1 MKLATALSLGR
12 ISNLPTVWTNVLV
25 GMVLAGGLAL
35 DLRLP
40 LLLVTLSLFYVAGMF
55 LNDAFD
61 REFDARNRP
70 DRPIPSGKV
79 SASSVFGW
87 AFAMLAIGA
96 ALLVWL
102 GYGFEPYTQWR
113 PVAAGVALAGAIVF
127 YNARHKDNPL
137 SPLVMGVC
145 RMLVYVTAGI
155 AVSSALP
162 ADLYIAAVV
171 LLCYLIGLTYAAKQE
186 HLNRLGAAW
195 PLAFLAVPVVY
206 GASLVPA
213 MPLVLLPLGLLLAW
227 ILYALFLLRRRSKGD
242 VPRAVISLIAGISLV
257 DAVLLSGSGAPFF
270 FATLAFGA
278 FLLTLAL
285 QRWVSGT

>member
-1 MKLATALSLGR
+1 MQLATALSLGR

-25 GMVLAGGLAL
+25 GMALAGGVAL
-35 DLRLP
+35 DARLP
-40 LLLVTLSLFYVAGMF
+40 LLLVALSLFYVAGMF

-61 REFDARNRP
+61 RDFDARNRP
-70 DRPIPSGKV
+70 ERPIPSGQV
-79 SASSVFGW
+79 SAAKVFIW
-87 AFAMLAIGA
+87 AFGMLAFGT
-96 ALLVWL
+96 ALLAWV
-102 GYGFEPYTQWR
+102 GYGFAPFTQWR
-113 PVAAGVALAGAIVF
+113 PVLAGVALGGAIVF

-145 RMLVYVTAGI
+145 RMLVYVTAGF
-155 AVSSALP
+155 ALSHMLP
-162 ADLYIAAVV
+162 AHLYVAAAV

-206 GASLVPA
+206 GATLVPA
-213 MPLVLLPLGLLLAW
+213 VPLVLLPLGLLLAW
-227 ILYALFLLRRRSKGD
+227 IVYALFLLRRRSKGD
-242 VPRAVISLIAGISLV
+242 VPRAVITLIAGISLV
-257 DAVLLSGSGAPFF
+257 DAMLLSGSGAPL
-270 FATLAFGA
+270 FAALAFGA

>member
-25 GMVLAGGLAL
+25 GMVLAGGLVL
-35 DLRLP
+35 DVRLP
-40 LLLVTLSLFYVAGMF
+40 LLLVALSLFYVAGMF

-61 REFDARNRP
+61 REFDAHNRP
-70 DRPIPSGKV
+70 ERPIPSGKV
-79 SASSVFGW
+79 SASTVFAW

-102 GYGFEPYTQWR
+102 GYGFEPHTQWR
-113 PVAAGVALAGAIVF
+113 PVAAGGALAGAIVY

-145 RMLVYVTAGI
+145 RMLVYVTAGF
-155 AVSSALP
+155 AVSSTLP
-162 ADLYIAAVV
+162 AGLYLAAVV

-195 PLAFLAVPVVY
+195 PLAFLAVPAIY

-213 MPLVLLPLGLLLAW
+213 VPLVLLPLGLLLAW
-227 ILYALFLLRRRSKGD
+227 IFYALFLLRRRSKGD

-257 DAVLLSGSGAPFF
+257 DAVLLSGSGAPL

>member
-35 DLRLP
+35 DVRLP
-40 LLLVTLSLFYVAGMF
+40 LLLVALSLFYVAGMF

-70 DRPIPSGKV
+70 ERPIPSGKV
-79 SASSVFGW
+79 TASTVFAW

-102 GYGFEPYTQWR
+102 GYGFEPHTQWR
-113 PVAAGVALAGAIVF
+113 PVAAGGALAGAIVY

-145 RMLVYVTAGI
+145 RMLVYVTAGF

-162 ADLYIAAVV
+162 AGLYLAAVV

-195 PLAFLAVPVVY
+195 PLAFLAVPAVY

-213 MPLVLLPLGLLLAW
+213 VPLVLLPLALLLVW
-227 ILYALFLLRRRSKGD
+227 IFYALFLLRRRSKGD

-257 DAVLLSGSGAPFF
+257 DAVLLAGSGAPLF
-270 FATLAFGA
+270 FAALAFGA

>member
-12 ISNLPTVWTNVLV
+12 MSNLPTVWTNVLV
-25 GMVLAGGLAL
+25 GMALGGSLAL
-35 DLRLP
+35 DARLA
-40 LLLVTLSLFYVAGMF
+40 LLLTALSLFYVAGMF

-70 DRPIPSGKV
+70 ERPIPSGQ
-79 SASSVFGW
+79 AGVFEVFAW
-87 AFAMLAIGA
+87 AFGMLAIGA
-96 ALLVWL
+96 ALLAWL
-102 GYGFEPYTQWR
+102 GYGFEPQTQWR
-113 PVAAGVALAGAIVF
+113 PVAAGLALAGAIVY

-145 RMLVYVTAGI
+145 RMLVYVTAGF
-155 AVSSALP
+155 AVSAVLP
-162 ADLYIAAVV
+162 AELYVAAVV

-195 PLAFLAVPVVY
+195 PLAFLAVPLVY

-213 MPLVLLPLGLLLAW
+213 APPVLLPLVLLLAW
-227 ILYALFLLRRRSKGD
+227 ILRALFLLRRRSRGD

-257 DAVLLSGSGAPFF
+257 DALLLSAAGLPV
-270 FATLAFGA
+270 FAALAFAA